1 MVVCGHLV
9 FELTTVLKM
18 CWHMMQWLQEDR
30 DEEVLYLAPPQE
42 TKEFKGCGV
51 MFFVVFASFSI
62 IIFMQWNKLVF

>member
-1 MVVCGHLV
+1 
-9 FELTTVLKM
+9 
-18 CWHMMQWLQEDR
+18 MMQWLQEDR